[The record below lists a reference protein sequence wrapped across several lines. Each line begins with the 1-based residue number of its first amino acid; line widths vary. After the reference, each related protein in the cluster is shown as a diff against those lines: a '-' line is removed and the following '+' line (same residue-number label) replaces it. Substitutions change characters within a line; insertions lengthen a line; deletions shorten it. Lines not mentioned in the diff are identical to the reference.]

1 MASFNKRYVISFNGE
16 IYNHEKLRK
25 NINEYLLNKAEYINW
40 SGHSDTETLVNYFE
54 IFGIDKTLEDI
65 EGMFAI
71 ALWDTKKRYLYLF
84 RDYFGEKPLYYG
96 WVGNNFI
103 FGSELKT
110 ISAHPLFRKKI
121 DENAKNLYLNLNYIP
136 APYTIYNDIFKLPP
150 ASYLKISNKNNHTK
164 YQIDLKSWSLKKYN
178 R

>member
-25 NINEYLLNKAEYINW
+25 SINEYLLNKAEYINW

-84 RDYFGEKPLYYG
+84 RDYFE
-96 WVGNNFI
+96 
-103 FGSELKT
+103 
-110 ISAHPLFRKKI
+110 
-121 DENAKNLYLNLNYIP
+121 KNLFI
-136 APYTIYNDIFKLPP
+136 TVG
-150 ASYLKISNKNNHTK
+150 
-164 YQIDLKSWSLKKYN
+164 
-178 R
+178 